1 MDLTRAQ
8 KVRLGAF
15 VLSGLVLV
23 VGTLV
28 VLIGLSILEQRAR
41 YRTRFTQSVSGLEV
55 SAPVKYRGLRV
66 GRVESMYIA
75 PDDPAAIEIEFS
87 LNEGTPLYEGTLAAL
102 DASGLTGLKSIN
114 LVGGGDPSKPEIA
127 PNSLLPSD
135 PGFMDRIVD
144 QAENVALKVSQVA
157 DQIARWTRDE
167 NREEVEELVRS
178 LNSFVT
184 TADGFL
190 ADNRAPMTR
199 ALNGVADAT
208 EGVAEL
214 TRTGA
219 SSLKQVEEDIAAIT
233 SAIRRPLERV
243 DPNDLARTLSAT
255 RRAMEALTARLA
267 QSETG
272 AALTQLTKT
281 MERMS
286 ALIDDLDL
294 AVRASREDFTASLS
308 YMRQAAEDLREFSRI
323 IAQDPSTLVRGRE

>member
-15 VLSGLVLV
+15 LLSGLVLV

-28 VLIGLSILEQRAR
+28 VLMGLSILEQRAR

-114 LVGGGDPSKPEIA
+114 LVGGGDPSKPKIA

-167 NREEVEELVRS
+167 TAKRS
-178 LNSFVT
+178 RNLF
-184 TADGFL
+184 
-190 ADNRAPMTR
+190 
-199 ALNGVADAT
+199 
-208 EGVAEL
+208 
-214 TRTGA
+214 
-219 SSLKQVEEDIAAIT
+219 
-233 SAIRRPLERV
+233 
-243 DPNDLARTLSAT
+243 
-255 RRAMEALTARLA
+255 EA
-267 QSETG
+267 
-272 AALTQLTKT
+272 
-281 MERMS
+281 
-286 ALIDDLDL
+286 
-294 AVRASREDFTASLS
+294 
-308 YMRQAAEDLREFSRI
+308 
-323 IAQDPSTLVRGRE
+323 